1 MKDLSDVV
9 CCFSEYG
16 LFNEL
21 AVQASQVFKHVFY
34 YNPSWKNA
42 FPSSKDITISSGFD
56 NITVI
61 KDFWD
66 YKKYIDFYWYP
77 DIYDGD
83 TQAEL
88 RSQRIPVWGSGKTE
102 WLERDRFRTTEWM
115 KSVGLPTPERKE
127 IIGIDELRKLPKGWH
142 IKLDEFRDDS
152 ETFKKLGDPTM
163 DAYWDALSLTLG
175 HRKNTYRFMAEKNIP
190 DAVEFG
196 ADIYTV
202 DGQLPTYGLWGLE
215 VKGCGYVGKISK
227 VDSLPMPLKKVN
239 EKLSEVFKE
248 EEMKGAFSTEV
259 RITKDRKGY
268 LIDPCFSEDTEI
280 LTNKGWKYFWQL
292 DKTEE
297 VATLETKTKKIV
309 YQLPVDYLVQ
319 RYDGEMISISNRVK
333 TIEKLVTPNH
343 GVWRTDA
350 KKKKLFVE
358 RADSLT
364 SRGFIPRTGI
374 WEGES
379 PEYFELP
386 KYYKKWLSGKKNHL
400 IKEKICEPVKIP
412 IVDWL
417 KFIGYYLS
425 EGSSHGKGWALN
437 VSQYKYKEKMF
448 EDLKKLPFG
457 VTKSKAGI
465 IIHSVQLSYY
475 MGQFGLCSE
484 KFVPDF
490 IKRLNPNLIRIFLEA
505 FKLGDGSVHGT
516 QNIYF
521 TTSKR
526 LADDIQELI
535 FKAGGL
541 SNITTNR
548 TAGTIAKICGKEY
561 KRRFDSYIISESGK
575 CKDYWFETTNRKK
588 LYINKIEYH
597 GFVYDVTVPNHTVY
611 VRRNG
616 KPFWSSNCMRFG
628 NPPAQSEMEIIGNL
642 PEIAWAGACGE
653 LVQPKIKAR
662 YCAQVTMS
670 SEFAST
676 SEVAFEFP
684 ESIRKFVKIKNV
696 AKNDGI
702 YYYIPNKGSKIE
714 SIGSII
720 GLGNTLD
727 EAIEQC
733 KKNVEQVKAF
743 HLEVDTHALDEGKAE
758 TDKSKDF
765 GISF

>member
-1 MKDLSDVV
+1 MKSLSDVV

-42 FPSSKDITISSGFD
+42 FPSSKDITISSGID
-56 NITVI
+56 NLTVI

-268 LIDPCFSEDTEI
+268 LIDPC
-280 LTNKGWKYFWQL
+280 
-292 DKTEE
+292 
-297 VATLETKTKKIV
+297 
-309 YQLPVDYLVQ
+309 
-319 RYDGEMISISNRVK
+319 M
-333 TIEKLVTPNH
+333 
-343 GVWRTDA
+343 
-350 KKKKLFVE
+350 
-358 RADSLT
+358 
-364 SRGFIPRTGI
+364 
-374 WEGES
+374 
-379 PEYFELP
+379 
-386 KYYKKWLSGKKNHL
+386 
-400 IKEKICEPVKIP
+400 
-412 IVDWL
+412 
-417 KFIGYYLS
+417 
-425 EGSSHGKGWALN
+425 
-437 VSQYKYKEKMF
+437 
-448 EDLKKLPFG
+448 
-457 VTKSKAGI
+457 
-465 IIHSVQLSYY
+465 
-475 MGQFGLCSE
+475 
-484 KFVPDF
+484 
-490 IKRLNPNLIRIFLEA
+490 
-505 FKLGDGSVHGT
+505 
-516 QNIYF
+516 
-521 TTSKR
+521 
-526 LADDIQELI
+526 
-535 FKAGGL
+535 
-541 SNITTNR
+541 
-548 TAGTIAKICGKEY
+548 
-561 KRRFDSYIISESGK
+561 
-575 CKDYWFETTNRKK
+575 
-588 LYINKIEYH
+588 
-597 GFVYDVTVPNHTVY
+597 
-611 VRRNG
+611 RN
-616 KPFWSSNCMRFG
+616 G
-628 NPPAQSEMEIIGNL
+628 NPPFQSEMEIISNL
-642 PEIAWAGACGE
+642 PEIAWAGANGE

-670 SEFAST
+670 SEFASK

-696 AKNDGI
+696 AKSEGV
-702 YYYIPNKGSKIE
+702 YYYIPNKDSKIE

-743 HLEVDTHALDEGKAE
+743 RLEVDTHALDDGKAE